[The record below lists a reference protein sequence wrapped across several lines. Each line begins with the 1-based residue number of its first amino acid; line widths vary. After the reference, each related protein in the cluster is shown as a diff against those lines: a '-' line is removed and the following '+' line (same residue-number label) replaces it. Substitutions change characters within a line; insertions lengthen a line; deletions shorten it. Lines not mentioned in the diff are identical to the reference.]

1 MVLIR
6 FGMGVAVSLTACT
19 VVVTGPPVPAPVS
32 VTATTDPSGDD
43 DDDDGSSDAGG
54 AASSSSTSGVDAD
67 DDADASTSGETGEAD
82 THALDTSTSTDT
94 GEETTADPDPETG
107 GGSSTGGTST
117 GASTSTSTDTSG
129 EDSTGAPAPAC
140 DPTDPAACDAGLC
153 LDTGDGD
160 GPHCDGATIYTPGLV
175 LAPQDAALRS
185 LALGA
190 IDLHVVTLP
199 AGAYTITTVP
209 QMVGFD
215 TAPLVYCADGSL
227 CGQGNA
233 IKVDAPTPRIVFVA
247 VASVDP
253 SETGDY
259 FLAVGYGG

>member
-1 MVLIR
+1 MVYYSAAMARHTFPSVVLAFTLI
-6 FGMGVAVSLTACT
+6 GCPAQPDPATSDVTDPGPPQT
-19 VVVTGPPVPAPVS
+19 TGPGPMP
-32 VTATTDPSGDD
+32 TTGTGGNP
-43 DDDDGSSDAGG
+43 DG
-54 AASSSSTSGVDAD
+54 T
-67 DDADASTSGETGEAD
+67 ETGIDE
-82 THALDTSTSTDT
+82 TSTST
-94 GEETTADPDPETG
+94 
-107 GGSSTGGTST
+107 S
-117 GASTSTSTDTSG
+117 TSG
-129 EDSTGAPAPAC
+129 EDSTGAPAPTC
-140 DPTDPAACDAGLC
+140 DPADPAACDAGLC

-160 GPHCDGATIYTPGLV
+160 GPHCEGATIYTPGLV